1 MIAMGVAFLSNSI
14 HDPDGNM
21 MNRKKTPSLGN
32 GSDGSKKKKKRRKK
46 DRQSKKLKKEIGG
59 ALKTLQQG

>member
-21 MNRKKTPSLGN
+21 MNRENHHHLVMAVMVVKKTT
-32 GSDGSKKKKKRRKK
+32 
-46 DRQSKKLKKEIGG
+46 KER
-59 ALKTLQQG
+59 